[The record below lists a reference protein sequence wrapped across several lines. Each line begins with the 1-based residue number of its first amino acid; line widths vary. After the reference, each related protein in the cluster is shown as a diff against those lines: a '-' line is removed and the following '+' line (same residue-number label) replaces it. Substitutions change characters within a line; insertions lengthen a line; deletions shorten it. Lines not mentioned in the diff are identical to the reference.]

1 LKIRELW
8 RLSNIVYREISFQS
22 VYSLRS
28 GGLLPRRGET
38 SIKQLVKSAQTNTLL
53 SKILTSVFTGA
64 FAFIAFYQPSFTSSV
79 NVQSQTSAIIGTVTA
94 FLSSVLFIIV
104 FMGLQVSTS
113 FISSKAVEILSPLP
127 LSRRD
132 VSNIVF
138 VCFLRIFDLPL
149 IVSLV
154 AFVSAYMLLIGSV
167 LGGLAAFISV
177 LVTESF
183 AVSASI
189 ALSRF
194 FYSRVSGAGG
204 RSGWKSLMR
213 AIFMIVWVLPTVGI
227 YLVLSYAFQI
237 VQSFAALTRL
247 LSSFANFL
255 ALVYPFSFGI
265 LISSATSLSGV
276 DAVTLGF
283 AIVSF
288 FFYVLAAYYCLRWV
302 TRTVRKLGAGQ
313 VTSVLREIVKDT
325 MIRTASPWLGIIRK
339 DLRVASRAPSY
350 ASLFLLPV
358 VQTIVLASSFSS
370 FDNVGLE
377 NALGILVGM
386 STLTLIIAPILFS
399 IEGLSSSY
407 SRTLPLRRRT
417 LIGAKAFLAT
427 LTYVIALI
435 VLFIVGL
442 FVARDFSVL
451 LIFGGTYMFSIA
463 AGNMTELAIMANKFW
478 KEGFAIGNIYSRLST
493 YIVVV
498 LPGIA
503 VIMMPVIG
511 TLTAYFFNESLVLPV
526 FGVISIM
533 EFALAGLFIFLGEK

>member
-1 LKIRELW
+1 M
-8 RLSNIVYREISFQS
+8 N
-22 VYSLRS
+22 
-28 GGLLPRRGET
+28 
-38 SIKQLVKSAQTNTLL
+38 SAQTNTLL
-53 SKILTSVFTGA
+53 SKILTSVFIAA
-64 FAFIAFYQPSFTSSV
+64 FAFIVFFQPSFMNGPSAAP
-79 NVQSQTSAIIGTVTA
+79 QTAAIIGAVTA
-94 FLSSVLFIIV
+94 FLTSVLFLIV

-132 VSNIVF
+132 ISNIVF

-149 IVSLV
+149 IVAVVS
-154 AFVSAYMLLIGSV
+154 FVSAYMFLVGSI
-167 LGGLAAFISV
+167 LGGLAALTAV
-177 LVTESF
+177 LVTECF

-189 ALSRF
+189 ASARF

-204 RSGWKSLMR
+204 RSTWKAAMR
-213 AIFMIVWVLPTVGI
+213 VIFMIVWVLPTVGI
-227 YLVLSYAFQI
+227 YLVLNFAFQI
-237 VQSFAALTRL
+237 VDSFAALTRVL
-247 LSSFANFL
+247 TSFTSLL
-255 ALVYPFSFGI
+255 ALVYPFSFGF
-265 LISSATSLSGV
+265 LISLTTSMSGADAIALGLSI
-276 DAVTLGF
+276 L
-283 AIVSF
+283 SF
-288 FFYVLAAYYCLRWV
+288 FLYVLAAFYCLKWV
-302 TRTVRKLGAGQ
+302 TRTVRSLGAGQ

-325 MIRTASPWLGIIRK
+325 IVRTASPWLGIIRK
-339 DLRVASRAPSY
+339 DLRVASRSPSY

-358 VQTIVLASSFSS
+358 VQTVVLATSFSS
-370 FDNVGLE
+370 FENVGLE

-427 LTYVIALI
+427 LTYVIALTVLSI
-435 VLFIVGL
+435 VAL
-442 FVARDFSVL
+442 FVAKDFSML

-463 AGNMTELAIMANKFW
+463 AGNMVELVIMANKFW

-503 VIMMPVIG
+503 IIMMPVIG
-511 TLTAYFFNESLVLPV
+511 AIAAYFFAESLVLPI
-526 FGVISIM
+526 FAATSII
-533 EFALAGLFIFLGEK
+533 EFALATLFIFFREK